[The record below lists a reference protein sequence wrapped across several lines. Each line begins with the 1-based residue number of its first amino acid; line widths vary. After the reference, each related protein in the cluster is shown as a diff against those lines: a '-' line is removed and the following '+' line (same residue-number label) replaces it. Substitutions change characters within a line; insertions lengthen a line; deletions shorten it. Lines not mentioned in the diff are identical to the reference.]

1 VDVDAAELSSLI
13 GCVSNKT
20 QEVSAEVGMNL
31 GGVDVGK
38 VVGARG
44 NSS

>member
-1 VDVDAAELSSLI
+1 VDVDAAELSKLI

-20 QEVSAEVGMNL
+20 LAVFAKVCMNL

-38 VVGARG
+38 IVGARG